1 MQTPNVR
8 PPAAHST
15 SSRNADNPFSFE
27 KPPRDGEA
35 FGEVMNRTLTC
46 FRHPAGSS
54 DSTHRQDASSK
65 LSKAHERDA
74 RASKDD
80 QTAANSHASVNPNEI
95 HHQNENP
102 PMGNSHESSNALA
115 LQDASFGISAT
126 TPPGATETRVTSKE
140 AKATPSSPAAQSQS
154 TDTFNTKAPKTSDKT
169 TSSVQ
174 PSTDSKTADAKGPE
188 KAAAKTTA
196 SGQSDPS
203 APADSS
209 ADPPDAAAVAE
220 TQSGDAQNSSDSP
233 VKAAIENAS
242 ASPPTLHGT
251 SAAKQDMTMKKTAK
265 TPKVAGPA
273 EQDLPGDAAQGS
285 EELPMGQ
292 KLAAKASLHG
302 SEKPAAAPVVE
313 SPTATRV
320 SVESPVATVTA
331 TTTAPATSMDTR
343 VLERT
348 HDIVAL
354 HAMRLGQSG
363 SDSLH
368 VVVKP
373 GAGIQLSLELRQSE
387 TGIEVRAAL
396 HKGNFEQL
404 SRHWP
409 ELQQRLEARGVRIGT
424 LATAE
429 NFSSTSHHQSK
440 QQSADRDSLSAG
452 AFAEF
457 ALAGS
462 MTEAPGTR
470 AARASAYRGWE
481 TWA

>member
-1 MQTPNVR
+1 MQTPNVC

-15 SSRNADNPFSFE
+15 SARNADNPFSFE
-27 KPPRDGEA
+27 KPPCNGEA
-35 FGEVMNRTLTC
+35 FGEVMNRAL
-46 FRHPAGSS
+46 SS
-54 DSTHRQDASSK
+54 RESN
-65 LSKAHERDA
+65 RDA
-74 RASKDD
+74 DDRRANEKTSTAKPKKTVRPEHD
-80 QTAANSHASVNPNEI
+80 QTAATNSSAHNPREI
-95 HHQNENP
+95 HHQNEKLP
-102 PMGNSHESSNALA
+102 AGNSHESSNALA
-115 LQDASFGISAT
+115 PQDASFGISAT
-126 TPPGATETRVTSKE
+126 ASPGATETRVISKE
-140 AKATPSSPAAQSQS
+140 VKATSGSSSESQS
-154 TDTFNTKAPKTSDKT
+154 TDGLNSKAPKTADKT
-169 TSSVQ
+169 TSSIQ
-174 PSTDSKTADAKGPE
+174 PSADSKTAEAKGPE
-188 KAAAKTTA
+188 TAAAKSTA
-196 SGQSDPS
+196 ADQSDPS
-203 APADSS
+203 AAVDSS

-220 TQSGDAQNSSDSP
+220 TQSCDAENPADSQ

-242 ASPPTLHGT
+242 ASPPALHGT

-285 EELPMGQ
+285 EELPTGQ
-292 KLAAKASLHG
+292 KLAAKASVHG
-302 SEKPAAAPVVE
+302 SEKPAAAPMVE
-313 SPTATRV
+313 STAATRL
-320 SVESPVATVTA
+320 SVEPPAATVTA
-331 TTTAPATSMDTR
+331 TTTAPATSIDTR

-429 NFSSTSHHQSK
+429 NFSSTSQHQSK

-462 MTEAPGTR
+462 MTEAPGAR